1 MFSNKTA
8 VSFSG
13 HTGEINRSLSLTQ
26 QIQQLDRQALL
37 TMAEQARGAAKLNAD
52 RVVAQA
58 IVALTE
64 KH

>member
-1 MFSNKTA
+1 T
-8 VSFSG
+8 
-13 HTGEINRSLSLTQ
+13 L

-64 KH
+64 KR